1 VWEPQG
7 LWVVVRSPEVVRHV
21 LKDGFDQITKSSPRD
36 DWLMHLFTQFLGS
49 GIFTLRHGSG
59 ASDGGAAWKEQRK
72 IAANIFTRGNF
83 NSNMAD
89 VFIAKA
95 KNLRNCLKS
104 GQVVDMQLCFF
115 NFTMDS
121 IMKIFFGED
130 GDTIAGKPNA
140 FGAAFDDAHRSF
152 FQYFLTSLPFLQLSD
167 FFPWPFG
174 GKDGLLMWW
183 HGRLSRVY
191 QQFVSSVSD
200 LDTESERIIE
210 KCRADPALSTRK
222 DLLAL
227 FLQAAKREGSTVCQ
241 STQYLR
247 DVVLNFVIA
256 GRDTT
261 ACTLSW
267 MFYILSTH
275 PDIQRRILEE
285 VDRCAPLGTEPTLSQ
300 LHASNMPQLH
310 ALLYEALR
318 LYPPVPLDIKEA
330 SEDLT
335 LPDGSRLPK
344 GCRIMYMPWAMGRD
358 PELYPQPETV
368 RLERW
373 IPFKQPQPHEFPV
386 FQAGPRICLG
396 MDMAIFEAK
405 LVACMLLQ
413 EFSFTLLQGEE
424 EKIHYSPAITMSICN
439 SKDQDSHNLWLVPQQ
454 RGGSPVAGAGA

>member
-1 VWEPQG
+1 
-7 LWVVVRSPEVVRHV
+7 
-21 LKDGFDQITKSSPRD
+21 
-36 DWLMHLFTQFLGS
+36 
-49 GIFTLRHGSG
+49 
-59 ASDGGAAWKEQRK
+59 
-72 IAANIFTRGNF
+72 
-83 NSNMAD
+83 
-89 VFIAKA
+89 
-95 KNLRNCLKS
+95 
-104 GQVVDMQLCFF
+104 
-115 NFTMDS
+115 
-121 IMKIFFGED
+121 MKIFFGED
-130 GDTIAGKPNA
+130 GNTIAGKPNA
-140 FGAAFDDAHRSF
+140 FGAAFDEAHRCF
-152 FQYFLTSLPFLQLSD
+152 FQYFLTSLPFLQLSE

-174 GKDGLLMWW
+174 GKDGLLIWW

-191 QQFVSSVSD
+191 QQFVSSVAE
-200 LDTESERIIE
+200 LDSESKRIIE
-210 KCRADPALSTRK
+210 KCRADPALATRK

-227 FLQAAKREGSTVCQ
+227 FLQAAERDGSPACQ

-261 ACTLSW
+261 ACALSW

-275 PDIQRRILEE
+275 PEIQRRVLDE

-300 LHASNMPQLH
+300 LHHSNMPLLH

-344 GCRIMYMPWAMGRD
+344 SCRIMYMPWSMGRD
-358 PELYPQPETV
+358 PELYPKPEEV
-368 RLERW
+368 QLERW

-413 EFSFTLLQGEE
+413 EFSFTLLPGEE
-424 EKIHYSPAITMSICN
+424 EKIHYSPTVTMSICN
-439 SKDQDSHNLWLVPQQ
+439 SKEQDSHNLWLVPHL
-454 RGGSPVAGAGA
+454 RGGPALAGAGA